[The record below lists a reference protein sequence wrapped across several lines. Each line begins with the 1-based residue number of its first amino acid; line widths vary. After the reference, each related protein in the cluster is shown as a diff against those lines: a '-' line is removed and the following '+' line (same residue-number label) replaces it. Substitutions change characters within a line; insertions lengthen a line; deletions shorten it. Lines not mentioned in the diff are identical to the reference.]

1 MRMTN
6 NDLKYVILPQSL
18 LFHGSTSE
26 RFNDT
31 KSTA

>member
-6 NDLKYVILPQSL
+6 NGLKYVILPQIL
-18 LFHGSTSE
+18 LFHGSTRE

-31 KSTA
+31 KSAA